1 MCQKCSHGTRGA
13 PICSFTNE
21 AEIVVGGHTYNI
33 PKNDFLALK
42 ALSINDQVLLELTF
56 QTITTLRTYPTKKL
70 GLSPQLSVSPS
81 LLKSQQINILI
92 PKAIERMHQAVGCM
106 ICVAFKGGENALH
119 K

>member
-21 AEIVVGGHTYNI
+21 ADIVVGGHTYNI

-56 QTITTLRTYPTKKL
+56 QTITTLRTYPTKKI
-70 GLSPQLSVSPS
+70 GAFSFTPALSVTEP
-81 LLKSQQINILI
+81 
-92 PKAIERMHQAVGCM
+92 IEKPANQYLDS
-106 ICVAFKGGENALH
+106 ESY
-119 K
+119 